1 MSFLQKTNDSFLH
14 YFQARLHKLFP
25 EIKRLRT
32 WGSSLPAHTLRGLA
46 GARKW
51 GKRSFQTSDF
61 IHTATGDPKHTAT
74 EWTLFYKPNTNSM
87 IKKCK
92 HKHQLSYVY
101 RTDTFRGLT
110 LLLQSYLPDVQT
122 TAEREVFWALFR
134 VTHRQPEPQPGWPP
148 TQNSSGSSCLL
159 YFYLFVCLFIYLFIY
174 LERMTNINVWL
185 PFTCP
190 LLGTWPTTRAHAL
203 TGNRTGD
210 TFGLQSV
217 LNPLACT
224 SQGSSSPL
232 NRLGDKTMSETQ
244 NSTQSPQNHLGFMWM
259 RMNYI

>member
-1 MSFLQKTNDSFLH
+1 M
-14 YFQARLHKLFP
+14 YI
-25 EIKRLRT
+25 E
-32 WGSSLPAHTLRGLA
+32 
-46 GARKW
+46 
-51 GKRSFQTSDF
+51 
-61 IHTATGDPKHTAT
+61 
-74 EWTLFYKPNTNSM
+74 
-87 IKKCK
+87 
-92 HKHQLSYVY
+92 
-101 RTDTFRGLT
+101 LT
-110 LLLQSYLPDVQT
+110 LSGALLFSCKVISQMYRPLRRGRCSEPYLGSHTDSQNCS
-122 TAEREVFWALFR
+122 LDG
-134 VTHRQPEPQPGWPP
+134 PQPRTHLAPLV
-148 TQNSSGSSCLL
+148 SFIFIC
-159 YFYLFVCLFIYLFIY
+159 LFVCLFIYLFIY

-244 NSTQSPQNHLGFMWM
+244 NSTQSPQNHLGFM
-259 RMNYI
+259 